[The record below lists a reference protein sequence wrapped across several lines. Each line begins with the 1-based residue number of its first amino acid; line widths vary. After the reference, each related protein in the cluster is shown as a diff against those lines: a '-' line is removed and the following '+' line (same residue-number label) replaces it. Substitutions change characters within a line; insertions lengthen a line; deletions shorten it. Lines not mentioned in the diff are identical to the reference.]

1 MINRDKLKPVIE
13 KYKTYFPTHWRN
25 STDDGVSCKWEAVKC
40 FREHWDIDATD
51 FADMLS
57 QALAKTGSLLNA
69 AHFFAGGMLIA
80 MARAE
85 GETVRQMFR
94 DLYDDTQDLAQRI
107 TDFEAA
113 AEKIRAVHDDG
124 TWNSHYQHA
133 NAISTCLWLR

>member
-57 QALAKTGSLLNA
+57 QALAKT
-69 AHFFAGGMLIA
+69 
-80 MARAE
+80 
-85 GETVRQMFR
+85 V
-94 DLYDDTQDLAQRI
+94 
-107 TDFEAA
+107 
-113 AEKIRAVHDDG
+113 
-124 TWNSHYQHA
+124 
-133 NAISTCLWLR
+133 C